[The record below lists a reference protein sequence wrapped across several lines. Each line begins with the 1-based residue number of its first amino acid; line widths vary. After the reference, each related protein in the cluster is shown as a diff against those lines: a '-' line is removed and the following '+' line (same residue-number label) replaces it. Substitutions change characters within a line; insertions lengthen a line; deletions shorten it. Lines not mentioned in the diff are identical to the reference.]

1 MLLVTGSNNDNL
13 VIVGDSSTLS
23 MAKHGFQDWKVGF
36 EIWGW
41 DLDTTVLVIHSILM
55 CTSF

>member
-1 MLLVTGSNNDNL
+1 MLLVTGSNNVNL

-36 EIWGW
+36 EIWGGIW
-41 DLDTTVLVIHSILM
+41 TLLFWLYAQS
-55 CTSF
+55 